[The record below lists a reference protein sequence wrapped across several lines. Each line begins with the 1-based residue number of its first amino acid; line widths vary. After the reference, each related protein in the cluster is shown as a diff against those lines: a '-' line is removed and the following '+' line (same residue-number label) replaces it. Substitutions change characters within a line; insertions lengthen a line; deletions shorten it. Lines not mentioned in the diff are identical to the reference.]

1 MKTNFVS
8 VKVFAFS
15 FHFLEKSV
23 TSFLTG
29 YSHTQPPSY
38 PAHQDQGQAPS
49 RRASHCLP
57 SPAQD
62 FLSDPGDIA
71 LDFPLQMPSDL
82 RPGMILLVERV
93 AFCPIFLLFEH
104 CRLPL
109 APTAVLSSCLCVMKP
124 RLPLVPALCV
134 FTSTAGVAPR
144 GSLCW

>member
-1 MKTNFVS
+1 M
-8 VKVFAFS
+8 KVFAFS

-38 PAHQDQGQAPS
+38 PARQDQGQAPS

-57 SPAQD
+57 SPARD

-71 LDFPLQMPSDL
+71 LEFPLQMPSDL
-82 RPGMILLVERV
+82 RPGMILLVEHV
-93 AFCPIFLLFEH
+93 AFCPVFLLFEH

-109 APTAVLSSCLCVMKP
+109 APTAILSSCLCIMKP
-124 RLPLVPALCV
+124 HLPLVPALCV
-134 FTSTAGVAPR
+134 FTSTASVAPR